1 MWIILLLLAG
11 VILLTLVGTWI
22 SSKKNRVNTS
32 NNQVDTITVPDLECC
47 GAHEIC
53 DKETLL
59 STSDEIIY
67 YDDEELDQFAAIS
80 PEEYTREQ
88 GDVFREILYTMQ
100 EDEVAGWL
108 RSLQLRNIQL
118 PYDVREEALMIVAEV
133 RDILHGVYP

>member
-1 MWIILLLLAG
+1 MWIILLILAA
-11 VILLTLVGTWI
+11 VFLVTMIGTWMA
-22 SSKKNRVNTS
+22 SKNQKS
-32 NNQVDTITVPDLECC
+32 NNSNAVTTTTIPDLECC
-47 GAHEIC
+47 GAHEVC

-67 YDDEELDQFAAIS
+67 YDDEELDQFATIS
-80 PEEYTREQ
+80 PEEYTSKQ
-88 GDVFREILYTMQ
+88 GEAFREVLYTMQ